1 MELHAVF
8 TDTGYHR
15 IAGVSSNHRWEPSA
29 CTGESVSVISS
40 HYVRRGKR
48 APIVHGCESELR
60 GEISQVEPLYSEE
73 FHAQIH
79 RTNSRHIAIRLRIRV
94 AVMQIGP
101 CYNGKKQELNSGW
114 RMNVT
119 TR

>member
-60 GEISQVEPLYSEE
+60 GEISQVEPLYSVKNSMRRYIER
-73 FHAQIH
+73 IH
-79 RTNSRHIAIRLRIRV
+79 DISRYVCGSA
-94 AVMQIGP
+94 
-101 CYNGKKQELNSGW
+101 
-114 RMNVT
+114 
-119 TR
+119 